1 MTDLTTDATSGTHDV
16 PVEPAHDS
24 AVDPAASTT
33 AATEA
38 AAATS
43 DDVPARHRARFHALR
58 IASVERLTDDAVAV
72 AFEVPAELADEFA
85 FQPGQHL
92 TVRATING
100 DDVRQSYSICQ
111 SRGAAGMEHLRRVA
125 VARVPEG
132 RMSNWMNDVV
142 APGDV
147 VEVMTPL
154 GSFTCPTRPDLARH
168 HVAIAAG
175 SGITPV
181 LSLLTTALEEEPLS
195 RATLLFGN
203 RRTSSVMFLEEL
215 EDLKNRFPGR
225 FHLVNV
231 LSREAQDVELF
242 HGRLDAERLTA
253 IFDRLLPVESV
264 DEWYLCGPFGMVTGA
279 EALLRE
285 RGVDLHHV
293 HHEIF
298 HVDDGTEP
306 KRKVVVD
313 AGAPP
318 EATVTVNLDGRT
330 TVIPMPSKEET
341 ILDATLRARPD
352 APYSCTGGVCGT
364 CRARLVSGEVRMDRN
379 YALEPE
385 EVEAGVVLACQSHPV
400 TDEVSL
406 DYDA

>member
-1 MTDLTTDATSGTHDV
+1 MTDTTTAVPAGATGTSG
-16 PVEPAHDS
+16 
-24 AVDPAASTT
+24 
-33 AATEA
+33 ATGA
-38 AAATS
+38 
-43 DDVPARHRARFHALR
+43 PGARHRARFHPLTV
-58 IASVERLTDDAVAV
+58 ASVERLTDEAVAV
-72 AFEVPAELADEFA
+72 TFEVPEDLVDEFA
-85 FQPGQHL
+85 FEPGQHL
-92 TVRATING
+92 TLRATIG
-100 DDVRQSYSICQ
+100 GEDVRQSYSICQ
-111 SRGAAGMEHLRRVA
+111 SRRADPTGRRLRVA
-125 VARVPEG
+125 AARVPEG
-132 RMSNWMNDVV
+132 RMSTWLNDVV
-142 APGDV
+142 TVGDV
-147 VEVMTPL
+147 VDVMTPQ
-154 GSFTCPTRPDLARH
+154 GSFTCATRPDGIRH

-181 LSLLTTALEEEPLS
+181 LSLLTSALEEEPGS

-203 RRTSSVMFLEEL
+203 RRTSSIMFLEEL

-242 HGRLDAERLTA
+242 HGRLDRERLSA
-253 IFDRLLPVESV
+253 IFGSLVPVGSV

-279 EALLRE
+279 EALLTE
-285 RGVDLHHV
+285 QGVDPRHI

-306 KRKVVVD
+306 KRKVVVVD
-313 AGAPP
+313 VGAPP
-318 EATVTVNLDGRT
+318 EATVTINLDGRT

-364 CRARLVSGEVRMDRN
+364 CRARVVAGEVRMDRN

-385 EVEAGVVLACQSHPV
+385 EVAAGVVLACQSHPV
-400 TDEVSL
+400 TDAVSL

>member
-1 MTDLTTDATSGTHDV
+1 MTDVTPT
-16 PVEPAHDS
+16 
-24 AVDPAASTT
+24 
-33 AATEA
+33 
-38 AAATS
+38 
-43 DDVPARHRARFHALR
+43 PARHRARFHTLEVQR
-58 IASVERLTDDAVAV
+58 VEPLTEDAVAV
-72 AFEVPAELADEFA
+72 TFAIPEDLVEEYAFE
-85 FQPGQHL
+85 PGQHL
-92 TVRATING
+92 TVRATIDG
-100 DDVRQSYSICQ
+100 EDVRQSYSICQ
-111 SRGAAGMEHLRRVA
+111 SRHAPGGERTRRVA

-132 RMSNWMNDVV
+132 RMSNWLNDVV
-142 APGDV
+142 RPGDA

-154 GSFTCPTRPDLARH
+154 GSFTCPTQPDGIRH

-181 LSLLTTALEEEPLS
+181 ISLLTTALEEEPAS

-203 RRTSSVMFLEEL
+203 RRTSSIMFLEEL

-225 FHLVNV
+225 FHLINV

-242 HGRLDAERLTA
+242 HGRLGRERLER
-253 IFDRLLPVESV
+253 IFATLVPVDDV

-279 EALLRE
+279 EALLKE
-285 RGVDLHHV
+285 RGVDVHHI

-306 KRKVVVD
+306 VRKVVVD
-313 AGAPP
+313 TSAPP

-341 ILDATLRARPD
+341 ILDATLRVRPD
-352 APYSCTGGVCGT
+352 APFSCTGGVCGT

-385 EVEAGVVLACQSHPV
+385 EVAAGIVLACQSHPV